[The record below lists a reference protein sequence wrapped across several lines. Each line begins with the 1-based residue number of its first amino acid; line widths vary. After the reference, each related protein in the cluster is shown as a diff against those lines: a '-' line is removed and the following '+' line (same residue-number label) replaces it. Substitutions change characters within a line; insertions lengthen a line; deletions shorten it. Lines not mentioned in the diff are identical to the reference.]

1 MHSRMALFTSSLPL
15 RRTFSGLTR
24 PLTPILTS
32 LSNPS
37 TISRTSRFTSQRL
50 FQRNFATQ
58 QPQKSDS
65 SKLLSN
71 LVAAQNTAT
80 KSASTKSSSSS
91 SSSSRSNAS
100 KGTFYQKNRSAI
112 LGLGFGALVTALG
125 AGFYFL
131 GRPESGEEDEF
142 SDGQLSFSFFK
153 KKSDIFIL
161 FY

>member
-91 SSSSRSNAS
+91 SSRSNAS

-142 SDGQLSFSFFK
+142 SDGSLSFSFF
-153 KKSDIFIL
+153 
-161 FY
+161 